1 MQKRQKQLYLQPTMD
16 VVWLNVTN
24 QLLAVSGGLGSPSD
38 YDGDTDPFAN
48 S

>member
-38 YDGDTDPFAN
+38 YDGETDPLN
-48 S
+48 P